1 MSDKKK
7 KSESR
12 TRRYRHGA
20 ESAATDGV
28 HRTEAAAAAPSS
40 GSSSGGGVNGAHT
53 HHHKSKKASRRP
65 TGSKAKGAS
74 AAGSKAGSGSNTTSP
89 RGRAVGDDAVLLRP
103 EGTVEELQSQLEEA
117 ILRLHVL
124 ERQRA
129 SAQHALLDV
138 DIGPQER
145 AELRGVLDELKR
157 EAEKLSQK
165 KFTLEQR
172 MTESGLE
179 LPAPTMRIVDHG
191 GLLEVDDGVEL
202 DTSSDV
208 TDDAE
213 SSDHHARLR
222 RVKSDEQV
230 RGGGGK
236 LSLSQS
242 SPSVIKKSLLGSSL
256 KVRKENMMAKGYAD
270 RASSPQLITRSGSP
284 SSYSRPE
291 GQAPMPPSLQDDG
304 SEQQSSSSSSSN
316 SSNV

>member
-1 MSDKKK
+1 MS
-7 KSESR
+7 
-12 TRRYRHGA
+12 
-20 ESAATDGV
+20 
-28 HRTEAAAAAPSS
+28 
-40 GSSSGGGVNGAHT
+40 SSSGGGVNGAHT

-304 SEQQSSSSSSSN
+304 SEQQSSSSSSSSN

>member
-1 MSDKKK
+1 
-7 KSESR
+7 
-12 TRRYRHGA
+12 
-20 ESAATDGV
+20 
-28 HRTEAAAAAPSS
+28 
-40 GSSSGGGVNGAHT
+40 
-53 HHHKSKKASRRP
+53 
-65 TGSKAKGAS
+65 
-74 AAGSKAGSGSNTTSP
+74 
-89 RGRAVGDDAVLLRP
+89 VGDDAVLLRP

-213 SSDHHARLR
+213 SSDHQKRLR
-222 RVKSDEQV
+222 RVKSDEHV

-256 KVRKENMMAKGYAD
+256 KLRKENMMAKGYAD

-291 GQAPMPPSLQDDG
+291 GQAPMPPSLHDDG
-304 SEQQSSSSSSSN
+304 SEQQSSEQQSSSSSSS
-316 SSNV
+316 SNA